1 MAEPELE
8 GASLPEGIEVD
19 ETSAY
24 FGITE
29 SSDIVH
35 DLMSTDKMSAIAQ
48 FFALVSDVVLKPGE
62 FDFEEASR
70 VLNCEGGEI
79 YYLVSGHLG
88 LMSFTDPLL
97 HYLGETNSLGDE
109 SPNAKPNLSPEI
121 IESLQLISKPM
132 NMLKILAIGN
142 NNGGESETLKYYSTL
157 EDLFLDVASNVDT
170 LASIG
175 DEFAA
180 SLDVIGHSIP
190 ITGLANSNVEI
201 KPISAPK
208 PTKSEQESKPV
219 AKPVESIPI
228 PKQATSVALPVQ
240 EEAPAPS
247 VPLPTASTPT
257 PAVAEQPVI
266 DKATEISER
275 KAAKAADNAFGGA
288 FGIIGGSEAPI
299 EEEVLVSQ
307 AEIEEIESELSQV
320 DNEPVVAPEEV
331 LDGPN
336 EDQDTDLEAVEEVF
350 VSDAE
355 VFIQADTDGDGT
367 LSVEE
372 LSDAT
377 GLSTQE
383 VQELHDKADKDDDG
397 KVTLSEF
404 IASPVA
410 QKVKSSLPRPV
421 APVRR
426 PVNRSNPAGQAKQE
440 VTQPT
445 TPQPRVPLNQPIP
458 QAAPPQNIAPQPIR
472 PQPIVNQQPQ
482 WNQQP
487 QPTIRSGVYC
497 RGCGIGIDP
506 YWRFC
511 PICGGQNLV

>member
-35 DLMSTDKMSAIAQ
+35 DLMSTDKMSAIAK
-48 FFALVSDVVLKPGE
+48 FFALVSDVVLKPGD

-70 VLNCEGGEI
+70 GLNCEGGEI

-97 HYLGETNSLGDE
+97 HYLGETNSLGEE
-109 SPNAKPNLSPEI
+109 SPNAKPDLSKEI
-121 IESLQLISKPM
+121 IESLKLISRPM

-142 NNGGESETLKYYSTL
+142 NNGGESETLKYYSAL
-157 EDLFLDVASNVDT
+157 ENLFLDVASNVDT
-170 LASIG
+170 LASVG

-190 ITGLANSNVEI
+190 ISGLANSNVDI
-201 KPISAPK
+201 KPISASK
-208 PTKSEQESKPV
+208 PIKSESESKLAAEPV
-219 AKPVESIPI
+219 QSIPV
-228 PKQATSVALPVQ
+228 PKQTTSVALPVQ
-240 EEAPAPS
+240 EQAPAPS
-247 VPLPTASTPT
+247 VPLPTASIPT

-288 FGIIGGSEAPI
+288 FGVIGGNDETFD
-299 EEEVLVSQ
+299 EVLVPQ
-307 AEIEEIESELSQV
+307 QEIGETESEFPQGDSELL
-320 DNEPVVAPEEV
+320 VVTEEV
-331 LDGPN
+331 VDEPS
-336 EDQDTDLEAVEEVF
+336 EDQDAIPEAAEEVF

-372 LSDAT
+372 LSEAT
-377 GLSTQE
+377 GLGTEE

-397 KVTLSEF
+397 KVSLSEF

-410 QKVKSSLPRPV
+410 EKVKSSLPRPV

-426 PVNRSNPAGQAKQE
+426 PVNRSNPVGQPKQE
-440 VTQPT
+440 VAQPT
-445 TPQPRVPLNQPIP
+445 NPQPRIPQNQPMA
-458 QAAPPQNIAPQPIR
+458 QAAPPQNIASQPIR

>member
-35 DLMSTDKMSAIAQ
+35 NLMSTDKMSAIAQ

-97 HYLGETNSLGDE
+97 HYLGETNSLGEE
-109 SPNAKPNLSPEI
+109 SPNTKPNLSQEI
-121 IESLQLISKPM
+121 IESLQLISRPM

-157 EDLFLDVASNVDT
+157 ENLFLDVASNVDT
-170 LASIG
+170 LANIG

-190 ITGLANSNVEI
+190 ISGLANSNVEI

-208 PTKSEQESKPV
+208 PTKSEPESKPE

-228 PKQATSVALPVQ
+228 PKQTTSVALPVQ
-240 EEAPAPS
+240 EDAPAPS

-257 PAVAEQPVI
+257 PAVAEQPVN

-288 FGIIGGSEAPI
+288 FGVIGGNEEPI
-299 EEEVLVSQ
+299 EEEVLEPQ
-307 AEIEEIESELSQV
+307 PEIEEIEPELSQV

-331 LDGPN
+331 VVEPT
-336 EDQDTDLEAVEEVF
+336 EQDTFSEAVEEVF

-355 VFIQADTDGDGT
+355 VFVQADTDGDGT

-421 APVRR
+421 APVRK
-426 PVNRSNPAGQAKQE
+426 PVNRSNPVGQTKQE
-440 VTQPT
+440 VAQPI

-472 PQPIVNQQPQ
+472 PQPIVNQQSQ

>member
-35 DLMSTDKMSAIAQ
+35 DLMSTDKLSAIAQ

-62 FDFEEASR
+62 FDFEEASK

-97 HYLGETNSLGDE
+97 HYLGETSSLGEE
-109 SPNAKPNLSPEI
+109 SPNPKPNLSKQEF
-121 IESLQLISKPM
+121 ESLKLISQPM

-142 NNGGESETLKYYSTL
+142 NNGGEGETLKYYSAL
-157 EDLFLDVASNVDT
+157 ENLFTDVSSNVDVLT
-170 LASIG
+170 NVG

-180 SLDVIGHSIP
+180 SLDVIGHSLP
-190 ITGLANSNVEI
+190 ISELANSSVEI
-201 KPISAPK
+201 KSTPAPK
-208 PTKSEQESKPV
+208 PPKSKTGSKP
-219 AKPVESIPI
+219 ATKPVESIPI
-228 PKQATSVALPVQ
+228 PKQTVSTALPVQ
-240 EEAPAPS
+240 EEMPAPS
-247 VPLPTASTPT
+247 VPLPTESKPT
-257 PAVAEQPVI
+257 PEVAEQPVI
-266 DKATEISER
+266 DKSTEISER

-288 FGIIGGSEAPI
+288 FGVIGGNDAVIEDEA
-299 EEEVLVSQ
+299 LVSELEI
-307 AEIEEIESELSQV
+307 AENESELSQ
-320 DNEPVVAPEEV
+320 DEIEPAISTDVIIDESTEDEEV
-331 LDGPN
+331 TP
-336 EDQDTDLEAVEEVF
+336 EVVEEVF

-355 VFIQADTDGDGT
+355 VFIKADTDGDGT

-372 LSDAT
+372 LSEAT
-377 GLSTQE
+377 GLSTEE
-383 VQELHDKADKDDDG
+383 VQQLHDKADKDDDG
-397 KVTLSEF
+397 KVSLSEF

-410 QKVKSSLPRPV
+410 EKVKSSLPRPV

-426 PVNRSNPAGQAKQE
+426 PVNRSNPVGQTKQE
-440 VTQPT
+440 VSQPT
-445 TPQPRVPLNQPIP
+445 APLPRVPQNQPMP
-458 QAAPPQNIAPQPIR
+458 QAAPSQNIAPQPIR

-482 WNQQP
+482 WNQPP